1 MIEKKFNDNWKLWEN
16 KDSFALVWNVPET
29 AKEITVPHDAM
40 FEKNAHADSLNGGN
54 TGYYD
59 GGFYNYVKTLHAPVE
74 YKEKTVILKFEGVYM
89 NAMVYINGELAGK
102 NMFGY
107 STFYVPLN
115 DFLRYGEE
123 NEIRVQV
130 RNGAMTNSRWYSGG
144 GIYRDV
150 YLLVSDVTH
159 LVPEGIQIKT
169 AEADEIVA
177 VLDIATEV
185 KTRKYAPSRVVLE
198 TVIRD
203 AEGNEVAKERSP
215 FVLFEQ
221 EERVIKQRVTVD
233 NPERW
238 SDENPSLYTCESN
251 LYVDGELADEA
262 ETSFGIRTLQVDA
275 KRGLRVNGETV
286 KLRGACIHHDSGL
299 LGAATYEDAQFRQI
313 KLLKEAG
320 FNAVRMSHH
329 PMAPAML
336 RACDR
341 LGMFVM
347 DETFDMWNRMKSDY
361 DYGLYFQEWWEKDVT
376 AMVRK
381 DFNHP
386 AVILYSVGN
395 EIPEIGTPHGAKVC
409 HELCAKIKELDD
421 TRFTLAGINGVF
433 AAGDKIDQIVGDV
446 VSDLQQSGEIEGNV
460 NDFMTL
466 MDGHLDDIVVH
477 PAISERLEMAC
488 SPMDIAGY
496 NYMTAR
502 YEGDSKAY
510 PNRIMV
516 GSETYPPEIARNWD
530 LVEKL
535 PQVIGD
541 FTWTGWDYLGEAG
554 VGVPAYQWGE
564 GGFGAKFPCQ
574 LAYVGDFDITGIR
587 RPLSYFREIVFG
599 LRKNPYITVQN
610 PRRYGEHLI
619 KTPWIM
625 SDNVSSWTWSGC
637 EWNPVI
643 VEVYA
648 PGTEIELFRNGESLG
663 KQASGKA
670 VGYRALFETT
680 YEPGTLTAVAY
691 ENGQEIGRISLKTA
705 GEDCKF
711 VFGAEEIMDELIY
724 VPVAYRDAAGTV
736 ALDADQTICLSVS
749 GDAELV
755 GFGSGNPKPE
765 TDNEK
770 HVTQTFL
777 GRAMIILKKTANAE
791 NVILTLTADN
801 GVAELLEL
809 SLADRESDQQTLR
822 VSESVK
828 L

>member
-1 MIEKKFNDNWKLWEN
+1 MIEKKFNDKWKFWEDKN
-16 KDSFALVWNVPET
+16 SFALVWNVPET

-74 YKEKTVILKFEGVYM
+74 YKEKTVLLKFEGVYM

-115 DFLRYGEE
+115 DFLRCGEE

-159 LVPEGIQIKT
+159 LVPEGVQIKT
-169 AEADEIVA
+169 AEADETLA

-203 AEGNEVAKERSP
+203 AEANEVAKERSP

-238 SDENPSLYTCESN
+238 SDENPSLYTCISN

-262 ETSFGIRTLQVDA
+262 ETTFGIRTLQVDA

-313 KLLKEAG
+313 KRLKEAG

-341 LGMFVM
+341 LGMYVM

-395 EIPEIGTPHGAKVC
+395 EIPEIGTPHGSKVC
-409 HELCAKIKELDD
+409 HELCAKIKSLDD

-433 AAGDKIDQIVGDV
+433 AAGDKVDQIVSDV

-510 PNRIMV
+510 PNRVMV

-599 LRKNPYITVQN
+599 MRKIPYITVQN
-610 PRRYGEHLI
+610 PHRYGEHLI

-625 SDNVSSWTWSGC
+625 SDNVASWTWSGC
-637 EWNPVI
+637 ELSPVI

-648 PGTEIELFRNGESLG
+648 PGTEVELFRNGESLG

-670 VGYRALFETT
+670 AGYRALFETT

-691 ENGQEIGRISLKTA
+691 ENGQEIGRMDLTTA
-705 GEDCKF
+705 GEDCMF
-711 VFGAEEIMDELIY
+711 VFGTEEILDELIY

-736 ALDADQTICLSVS
+736 APDADQTISLTVS
-749 GDAELV
+749 GGAELF

-765 TDNEK
+765 SNPEK
-770 HVTQTFL
+770 HATQTFL
-777 GRAMIILKKTANAE
+777 GRAMIILKKTADKE
-791 NVILTLTADN
+791 NVVLTLTAEN
-801 GVAELLEL
+801 GSVEKLEL
-809 SLADRESDQQTLR
+809 SLADMGSDQQTLR

>member
-1 MIEKKFNDNWKLWEN
+1 MIEKKFNDKWKFWEN
-16 KDSFALVWNVPET
+16 KDSFALVWNVPEI

-40 FEKNAHADSLNGGN
+40 FEKSPHADSLNGGN

-59 GGFYNYVKTLHAPVE
+59 GGFYNYVKTLHAPTE

-169 AEADEIVA
+169 AEADETLA

-185 KTRKYAPSRVVLE
+185 KTRKYALSRVVLE

-238 SDENPSLYTCESN
+238 SDENPSLYTCISN

-262 ETSFGIRTLQVDA
+262 ETTFGIRTLQVDA

-313 KLLKEAG
+313 KRLKEAG

-341 LGMFVM
+341 LGMYVM

-395 EIPEIGTPHGAKVC
+395 EIPEIGTPHGSKVC
-409 HELCAKIKELDD
+409 HELCAKIKSLDD

-433 AAGDKIDQIVGDV
+433 AAGDKVDQIVSDV

-510 PNRIMV
+510 PNRVMV

-599 LRKNPYITVQN
+599 MRKIPYITVQN
-610 PRRYGEHLI
+610 PHRYGEHLI

-625 SDNVSSWTWSGC
+625 SDNVASWTWSGC
-637 EWNPVI
+637 ELSPVI

-648 PGTEIELFRNGESLG
+648 PGTEVELFRNGESLG

-670 VGYRALFETT
+670 AGYRALFETT

-691 ENGQEIGRISLKTA
+691 ENGQEIGRMDLTTA

-711 VFGAEEIMDELIY
+711 VFGAEEILDELIF
-724 VPVAYRDAAGTV
+724 VPVAYRDAARTV
-736 ALDADQTICLSVS
+736 AADIDQTIRLAVS

-755 GFGSGNPKPE
+755 GFGSGNPKPAS
-765 TDNEK
+765 NPEK

-777 GRAMIILKKTANAE
+777 GRAMIILKKTAEAE
-791 NVILTLTADN
+791 NVVLTLTAEN
-801 GVAELLEL
+801 GVAETLEL
-809 SLADRESDQQTLR
+809 SLADMESDHQTLR

>member
-1 MIEKKFNDNWKLWEN
+1 MIEKKFNDKWKFWEDKN
-16 KDSFALVWNVPET
+16 SFALVWNVPET

-74 YKEKTVILKFEGVYM
+74 YKEKTVLLKFEGVYM

-159 LVPEGIQIKT
+159 LVPEGVQIKT
-169 AEADEIVA
+169 AEADETLA

-203 AEGNEVAKERSP
+203 AEANEVAKERSP

-238 SDENPSLYTCESN
+238 SDENPSLYTCISN

-262 ETSFGIRTLQVDA
+262 ETTFGIRTLQVDA

-313 KLLKEAG
+313 KRLKEAG

-341 LGMFVM
+341 LGMYVM

-395 EIPEIGTPHGAKVC
+395 EIPEIGTPHGSKVC
-409 HELCAKIKELDD
+409 HELCAKIKSLDD

-433 AAGDKIDQIVGDV
+433 AAGDKVDQIVSDV

-510 PNRIMV
+510 PNRVMV

-610 PRRYGEHLI
+610 PNRYGEHLI

-637 EWNPVI
+637 ELNPVI

-663 KQASGKA
+663 RQASGKA
-670 VGYRALFETT
+670 VGYRALFVTT
-680 YEPGTLTAVAY
+680 YEPGALTAVAY
-691 ENGQEIGRISLKTA
+691 ENGFEIGRMDLTTA

-711 VFGAEEIMDELIY
+711 VFGAEEILDELIF

-736 ALDADQTICLSVS
+736 AADIDQTIRLAVS

-755 GFGSGNPKPE
+755 GFGSGNPKPAS
-765 TDNEK
+765 NPEK

-777 GRAMIILKKTANAE
+777 GRAMIILKKTAEAE
-791 NVILTLTADN
+791 NVVLTLTAEN
-801 GVAELLEL
+801 GVAETLEL
-809 SLADRESDQQTLR
+809 SLADMESDRQTLR